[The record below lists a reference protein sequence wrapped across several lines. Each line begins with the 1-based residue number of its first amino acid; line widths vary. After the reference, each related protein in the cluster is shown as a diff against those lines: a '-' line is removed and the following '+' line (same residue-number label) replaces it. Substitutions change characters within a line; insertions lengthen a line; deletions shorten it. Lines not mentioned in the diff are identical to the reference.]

1 MTGRFVLYLLV
12 ATAVTYLT
20 RMLPMVLL
28 KKQIK
33 NFFLLSFLHFV
44 PYTVLAVMTIP
55 AVFYATD
62 SVWSA
67 AFGVAV
73 AVVLTLC
80 ERSAAFV
87 AVCSCVAVFA
97 AECLMRFI

>member
-1 MTGRFVLYLLV
+1 MTERFVIYLLV
-12 ATAVTYLT
+12 ATVITYLT

-55 AVFYATD
+55 AVFYSTD
-62 SVWSA
+62 SVVSA

-80 ERSAAFV
+80 KRSAAFV
-87 AVCSCVAVFA
+87 AVCSCVAVFV